1 MGVDLG
7 KGSAAGGE
15 EPGAHAVGHA
25 PEHAPGH
32 APGHRQPPVA
42 PAPAEPT
49 VPAGSTGSTAA
60 ARPTGSTVARTSPPP
75 APYQPREPVPVPQ
88 EQHGGGGGWSAQSV
102 GLFGAAWTTGW
113 IIAFANGV
121 WWLGLAMLML
131 GGPLFGYLRQAG
143 GGRREGIRARR
154 RQRHRELRGRREQV
168 PEVAATPAAA
178 PASAPAS
185 ALPPEQASVAA
196 AERSLAATVVRV
208 ETSAD
213 RFDAEA
219 VELVREVDRLLRP
232 LLAHLRTRG
241 ADAQVRHDLETLATE
256 HLPRTVEDY
265 LVLPDDYAREHR
277 TAAGTTPADE
287 LRSQLLLLV
296 EGCRQ
301 LRDAVHDADLDR
313 QQQQSRF
320 LEAKFRR
327 SDLDL

>member
-15 EPGAHAVGHA
+15 DPGAHAVG
-25 PEHAPGH
+25 HAPGH

-49 VPAGSTGSTAA
+49 VPTGSTVA

-75 APYQPREPVPVPQ
+75 APYQPREPVPVQQ
-88 EQHGGGGGWSAQSV
+88 EEHGGGGGGGWSAQSV

-168 PEVAATPAAA
+168 PEVAAAPAA
-178 PASAPAS
+178 APAS

-277 TAAGTTPADE
+277 TAAGTTPVDE

-296 EGCRQ
+296 EGCKQ

>member
-15 EPGAHAVGHA
+15 DPGARAVGHA
-25 PEHAPGH
+25 PEDVSV
-32 APGHRQPPVA
+32 HRQPPGA
-42 PAPAEPT
+42 AGPAEPAGPTGPTGAT
-49 VPAGSTGSTAA
+49 VA
-60 ARPTGSTVARTSPPP
+60 ARPTGSAVARTTPPP
-75 APYQPREPVPVPQ
+75 APYRPREPAPAPQ
-88 EQHGGGGGWSAQSV
+88 EQAGGGGWSAQSV
-102 GLFGAAWTTGW
+102 GLLGAAWTTGW

-143 GGRREGIRARR
+143 GGHREGIRARR

-168 PEVAATPAAA
+168 LEAA
-178 PASAPAS
+178 PATAPAGPA

-196 AERSLAATVVRV
+196 AERSLAATLVRV

-241 ADAQVRHDLETLATE
+241 ADAQVRHDLETLASE

-296 EGCRQ
+296 EGCKQ